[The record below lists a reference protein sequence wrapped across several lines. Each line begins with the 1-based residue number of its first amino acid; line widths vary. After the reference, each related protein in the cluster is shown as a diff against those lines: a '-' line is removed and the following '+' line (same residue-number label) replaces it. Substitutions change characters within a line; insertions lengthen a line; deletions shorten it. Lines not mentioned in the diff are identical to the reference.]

1 MSGDLSTDSTG
12 RSLLL
17 AEARA
22 DAVRASECWG
32 LPFAG
37 QRWSG
42 SMGAERGRRSGHSL
56 EFDDHR
62 GYVLGDD
69 LRHMNWNVYA
79 RTAQHVLKVFREE
92 VSPLVDV
99 LVDGSC
105 SMVITPQKE
114 RRVRALVEWV
124 KISAKSS
131 AASQRVWFGKAHTI
145 EVLYGEMG
153 GEDLEWKGE
162 VCEVSDREGETLGAG
177 VMWRRGAMRVIV
189 TDCLWAGDPGAWLGM
204 MARDAGEVLL
214 LVPYVAEESDPR
226 WSGGIEF
233 VDSESGEV
241 RIQRVDSGVL
251 ESYRSAYRRHFR
263 LWEEEAR
270 RRSIRFL
277 RVGCEAALVD
287 EFAAAGVL
295 AGVVQSR

>member
-1 MSGDLSTDSTG
+1 
-12 RSLLL
+12 
-17 AEARA
+17 
-22 DAVRASECWG
+22 
-32 LPFAG
+32 
-37 QRWSG
+37 
-42 SMGAERGRRSGHSL
+42 L

-62 GYVLGDD
+62 GYAFGDD

-79 RTAQHVLKVFREE
+79 RTGQHVLKVFREE

-99 LVDGSC
+99 LVDGSR
-105 SMVITPQKE
+105 SMVITPRKE

-124 KISAKSS
+124 RICAKSS
-131 AASQRVWFGKAHTI
+131 AASQRLWFGSGQTL
-145 EVLYGEMG
+145 EVFGGEVG
-153 GEDLEWKGE
+153 GEDLDWQGAP
-162 VCEVSDREGETLGAG
+162 CEESDRENETFGAG
-177 VMWRRGAMRVIV
+177 VVWRRGAMRVVV

-214 LVPYVAEESDPR
+214 LVPHVAEESDPR

-233 VDSESGEV
+233 VDCESGEV
-241 RIQRVDSGVL
+241 RIQRVERGVL
-251 ESYRSAYRRHFR
+251 EGYRSAYQRHFR